1 MKNIKILIPVLL
13 LVVGGVY
20 KFVIAKPAPVP
31 KSKIEG
37 SVYVMPK
44 DFLINLKSGRFA
56 KLNAAL
62 VLKHGYLE
70 EAVAAASGGGH
81 EATAPPDG
89 YGTLPQ
95 EAAVRAIITDTITD
109 IPAGRLTREKSRAK
123 VQQEVL
129 KRIHAETDVEA
140 EDFIITDLAVQ

>member
-1 MKNIKILIPVLL
+1 MKNIKIIIPVVL
-13 LVVGGVY
+13 LVLGGVY
-20 KFVIAKPAPVP
+20 KFVLAKPAPVP
-31 KSKIEG
+31 KPKIEG
-37 SVYVMPK
+37 EVYIMPK

-81 EATAPPDG
+81 EATTPPAG

-95 EAAVRAIITDTITD
+95 EAVVRAIITDALTD
-109 IPAGRLTREKSRAK
+109 IPSSRLEKVKSRMK
-123 VQQEVL
+123 VQKGVL
-129 KRIHAETDVEA
+129 ERIHKETDVEA
-140 EDFIITDLAVQ
+140 EDVMFTDLAIQ

>member
-13 LVVGGVY
+13 LVAGGVY
-20 KFVIAKPAPVP
+20 KFVLAPKPVVP

-37 SVYVMPK
+37 SVYIMPK
-44 DFLINLKSGRFA
+44 DFLINLKAGRFA

-70 EAVAAASGGGH
+70 EAIAKASGGGH

-95 EAAVRAIITDTITD
+95 EAAVRAIITDTLTD
-109 IPAGRLTREKSRAK
+109 MPASRLTREKARAK
-123 VQQEVL
+123 VQEEVL
-129 KRIHAETDVEA
+129 KRIHRETDVEA
-140 EDFIITDLAVQ
+140 EDVMFTDLAVQ

>member
-1 MKNIKILIPVLL
+1 MKNIKIIIPVVL
-13 LVVGGVY
+13 LVLGGVY
-20 KFVIAKPAPVP
+20 KFVLAKPAPVP
-31 KSKIEG
+31 KFKIEG
-37 SVYVMPK
+37 EVYIMPK

-81 EATAPPDG
+81 EATAPPAG

-95 EAAVRAIITDTITD
+95 EAVIRAIITDALTD
-109 IPAGRLTREKSRAK
+109 IPSSRLEKEKSRMK
-123 VQQEVL
+123 VQKSVL
-129 KRIHAETDVEA
+129 TRIHHETDVEA
-140 EDFIITDLAVQ
+140 EDVMFTDLAIQ

>member
-20 KFVIAKPAPVP
+20 KFVLAKPAPVP
-31 KSKIEG
+31 KAKIEG

-70 EAVAAASGGGH
+70 EAVAAGGGGH
-81 EATAPPDG
+81 QAPPPPDG
-89 YGTLPQ
+89 HGPPPPG
-95 EAAVRAIITDTITD
+95 A
-109 IPAGRLTREKSRAK
+109 AGRAGHTPTTTPKPPR
-123 VQQEVL
+123 
-129 KRIHAETDVEA
+129 
-140 EDFIITDLAVQ
+140 